1 MSDIRKIHDGY
12 VPPARD
18 MKAIA
23 DTLRQ
28 VADAV
33 ESGKCGE
40 VLHACVLMDNGRELL
55 TMHRSTYQ
63 TTKMEWLGLL
73 QCAIHHVMK

>member
-1 MSDIRKIHDGY
+1 
-12 VPPARD
+12 
-18 MKAIA
+18 
-23 DTLRQ
+23 
-28 VADAV
+28 V